1 MKYDACTD
9 EELIERLRQGETEIT
24 DYILEKYKPLVRKY
38 ANAMYL
44 IGGETDDL
52 IQEGMIGLFKA
63 IRDFCLDKD
72 SSFFH
77 FAGWCIHRQ
86 LYSAIEASNRKK
98 HQPLNSYLSFFEQGA
113 EGSIGFTSSPEQLVI
128 EQEVSRDLWNRVNS
142 RLSPMEKQ
150 VLQFYLDGN
159 NYMQIAGLMK
169 KSPKSVDNALQRIRR
184 KEGERMKFSKIG
196 KHTIRC
202 VISEQEIQDLGY
214 TIEEIMSNG
223 ERTQEFMN
231 QIFDMAEQSF
241 ETKFELGIKTVRADF
256 MSDHTLALTF
266 SEHPG
271 SDEMME
277 HLKDIVNG
285 LMNAIPQQKWAQINE
300 ARQNEENP
308 DQVPVYATIVFADFD
323 RLLRYA
329 KNIMPPDLPTGQLY
343 KYEDRYMLILTF
355 SGMEEGSLRRL
366 SNLTDEYA
374 QDILVGAERKA
385 FIQEHGICI
394 LKNDALQQ
402 LRQL

>member
-1 MKYDACTD
+1 
-9 EELIERLRQGETEIT
+9 
-24 DYILEKYKPLVRKY
+24 
-38 ANAMYL
+38 
-44 IGGETDDL
+44 
-52 IQEGMIGLFKA
+52 
-63 IRDFCLDKD
+63 
-72 SSFFH
+72 
-77 FAGWCIHRQ
+77 
-86 LYSAIEASNRKK
+86 
-98 HQPLNSYLSFFEQGA
+98 
-113 EGSIGFTSSPEQLVI
+113 
-128 EQEVSRDLWNRVNS
+128 
-142 RLSPMEKQ
+142 
-150 VLQFYLDGN
+150 
-159 NYMQIAGLMK
+159 
-169 KSPKSVDNALQRIRR
+169 
-184 KEGERMKFSKIG
+184 MKFSKIG

-300 ARQNEENP
+300 ARQNEGNP

-329 KNIMPPDLPTGQLY
+329 KNIMPTDLPTGQLY
-343 KYEDRYMLILTF
+343 KYEDCYMLILTF

-385 FIQEHGICI
+385 IIQEHGICI